1 MLRMLLIGEQLI
13 DKLER
18 ILNMHI
24 VLPLLR
30 NEYKSDG

>member
-1 MLRMLLIGEQLI
+1 MLRMQLIGEQII
-13 DKLER
+13 DKLKR
-18 ILNMHI
+18 ILDMHI